1 MEAVILLSTLACI
14 PAYIAYNKGRSFLLW
29 FAYGFV
35 FWLIALI
42 HSLFIKPNAN
52 AEGYK
57 ACKDCGS
64 VIEAAAKRC
73 KFCTAEQ

>member
-1 MEAVILLSTLACI
+1 MEALIILSLLACI
-14 PAYIAYNKGRSFLLW
+14 PAYIAYNKGRNAGIW
-29 FAYGFV
+29 FVYGFV

-52 AEGYK
+52 AAGYK

-64 VIEAAAKRC
+64 VIEATAKRC
-73 KFCTAEQ
+73 KYCTAEQ